1 MGRTVLLFSVASLA
15 AAGIA
20 ACRPTSGP
28 GKPGPA
34 SILID
39 GSSTVYP
46 ITEAMAEEF
55 GAVEPTVRLT
65 AGISGTGGG
74 FKKFCSGETDASD
87 ASRPIKPSEV
97 DLCAAN
103 GISYI
108 ELPIAFDGLAVVV
121 HPDNDWANSM
131 TVAELKTLWAP
142 EAQGSITR
150 WRQVRPGWPDAEVHL
165 FGPGTDSGTY
175 DYFTSAVVGQEAA
188 SRGDFQASEDDNV
201 LVQGVATDPNGL
213 GFFGLAYLEEN
224 ADRLRAVA
232 IDDGN
237 PDNGDG
243 PVAPSATTVRNGTYQ
258 PLSRPLFLYVST
270 QAAERPEVQRFIDFY
285 LNPTNAGALVAEVGY
300 VPLPD
305 NLLRLV
311 AERFDKRVMG
321 SVFAGQGSQ
330 VGVTLE
336 ELLKSEQ

>member
-1 MGRTVLLFSVASLA
+1 MGRTVLLFSVAGFA
-15 AAGIA
+15 AAGLA
-20 ACRPTSGP
+20 ACRPTGGG

-55 GAVEPTVRLT
+55 GVVEPTVRLT

-142 EAQGSITR
+142 EAQGSVTR

-175 DYFTSAVVGQEAA
+175 DYFTSAVVGQEGA

-224 ADRLRAVA
+224 ADRLRSVA

-243 PVAPSATTVRNGTYQ
+243 PVAPSATTVRDGTYQ

-285 LNPTNAGALVAEVGY
+285 LNPTNAGALVTEVGY

-311 AERFDKRVMG
+311 AERFDARVTG

-336 ELLKSEQ
+336 ELLQSEQ

>member
-20 ACRPTSGP
+20 AGRPTSGP

-150 WRQVRPGWPDAEVHL
+150 WRQVRPGWPDADVHL
-165 FGPGTDSGTY
+165 FGPGTDSGT
-175 DYFTSAVVGQEAA
+175 
-188 SRGDFQASEDDNV
+188 
-201 LVQGVATDPNGL
+201 
-213 GFFGLAYLEEN
+213 
-224 ADRLRAVA
+224 
-232 IDDGN
+232 
-237 PDNGDG
+237 
-243 PVAPSATTVRNGTYQ
+243 
-258 PLSRPLFLYVST
+258 
-270 QAAERPEVQRFIDFY
+270 
-285 LNPTNAGALVAEVGY
+285 
-300 VPLPD
+300 
-305 NLLRLV
+305 
-311 AERFDKRVMG
+311 
-321 SVFAGQGSQ
+321 
-330 VGVTLE
+330 
-336 ELLKSEQ
+336 